1 MRRRDFIGATLIS
14 ASAWPALGLAQGSAM
29 PTIGLVG
36 TGSSAEVSHL
46 VAAFEQG
53 LREIGF
59 VKGQNVLIE
68 YRWAENHY
76 EVLPA
81 LVAEL
86 VSQRVQ
92 VIVAT
97 ATGSNWTAAKAATA
111 TIPIVLQGGGDPV
124 KLGLVASLSRPG
136 GNVTGVINISA
147 ELTTKRLE
155 VLRELIP
162 AVNRVACL
170 VNPTSLMAQQQLDD
184 VGAAAR
190 AIHQEIYVANASNER
205 EIDEAFANISQQKAD
220 ALLVFTDS
228 IFTNRREQLVAL
240 AAHYAIPAMYAF
252 REFPAAGGLISY
264 GADLADEWRKT
275 GIYAG
280 RILKGEKPAD
290 LPIQEPTK
298 FELVIN
304 LKTAK
309 ALGLN
314 VSRDFL
320 LRADEV
326 IE

>member
-1 MRRRDFIGATLIS
+1 
-14 ASAWPALGLAQGSAM
+14 M
-29 PTIGLVG
+29 PTIGLIG
-36 TGSSAEVSHL
+36 TGSSAEVLHL

-53 LREIGF
+53 LRETGF
-59 VKGQNVLIE
+59 LKGQNLSIE
-68 YRWAENHY
+68 YRWAENRY
-76 EVLPA
+76 DVLPA
-81 LVAEL
+81 LAAEL
-86 VSQRVQ
+86 VTQRVQ

-97 ATGSNWTAAKAATA
+97 ATASNWAAAVKASTA
-111 TIPIVLQGGGDPV
+111 TIPIVIQGGGDPV

-136 GNVTGVINISA
+136 GNVTGVINISP

-155 VLRELIP
+155 VLRELVP
-162 AVNRVACL
+162 AINRLACL
-170 VNPTSLMAQQQLDD
+170 VNPDSVMSQQQLQD
-184 VGAAAR
+184 VEAAAQV
-190 AIHQEIYVANASNER
+190 IHQEIYVANASNQR
-205 EIDEAFANISQQKAD
+205 EIDGAFAKINQQHAD
-220 ALLVFTDS
+220 AVLVFTDS
-228 IFTNRREQLVAL
+228 IFTNRRQQLVAL
-240 AAHYAIPAMYAF
+240 AARYALPAMYAF
-252 REFPAAGGLISY
+252 REFPDAGGLISY

-290 LPIQEPTK
+290 LPIQEPTR